1 MEGVLSIFPSETLQL
16 HTTRSWDFMGFP
28 ESTASEPSLESDIII
43 GVIDSGIWT
52 RSKSF
57 SDEGLGPVP
66 QKWKGSCQGGPK
78 FKCNRKIIGAR
89 FYNYLVSARDEI
101 GHGTHTASIAAGK
114 KVTGASFNETLAKG
128 TARGGAPSSRIA
140 AYKVCTIGGCPTAN
154 ILAAFDDAIADGVD
168 YRLEQAALT
177 GVSIGKVVLGD
188 GKILTG
194 RSINIHSL
202 GNKPKFP
209 LVYANNLNSSSCNE
223 NQIRACLYHC
233 VDKDYVAGKIVMCK
247 TRRFMEYV
255 RGMGAAG
262 MIYLSYADYPLMQPF
277 PAVAHKLEAYANTK
291 EPRATI
297 PVSGEGKDTLAPVVV
312 SWSSRAP
319 GVGILAA
326 FPPKVLP
333 SGNER
338 SVNEDNI
345 MSGTSMSCPHAA
357 GALAYIKSLHPNWSP
372 AALKSAFMTTAAKD
386 LNYPSMTAMVNVSE
400 PINISFTRIVTN
412 VGHPNSTYK
421 ATITADP
428 NLTIKVVPDTLTFAE
443 LNEKKSYQVQKS
455 DGFSGI
461 PRDVPFDK
469 ENLWSNF
476 SLYLFSVHVPM
487 SFGGLSTVAY
497 VMNLTYLDPQME
509 ALLQLTIQTLELI
522 IVLSL
527 LDYATKPESEALS
540 FLKLSSPRKWWL
552 ASSVG
557 FVILI
562 LLIFLTSVVEDVL
575 FGPKLQAA
583 NKAILKEI
591 LQSSDITKTACFLAY
606 CVIIPLLEEIVYRGY
621 LLSTLASKTKWQ
633 YAVLMSSLVF
643 SAAHFSIDDAFQL
656 FVIGCILGCSY
667 CWTGRIKALTNLG
680 LIGSGP
686 SNTFAIEPTMEDFL
700 DAMHAQLDDRLLHK
714 EVDLGESSQSKY
726 KI

>member
-1 MEGVLSIFPSETLQL
+1 MNEGRRYGVSSSSSKHKSSEA
-16 HTTRSWDFMGFP
+16 H
-28 ESTASEPSLESDIII
+28 
-43 GVIDSGIWT
+43 
-52 RSKSF
+52 
-57 SDEGLGPVP
+57 
-66 QKWKGSCQGGPK
+66 
-78 FKCNRKIIGAR
+78 
-89 FYNYLVSARDEI
+89 
-101 GHGTHTASIAAGK
+101 
-114 KVTGASFNETLAKG
+114 
-128 TARGGAPSSRIA
+128 
-140 AYKVCTIGGCPTAN
+140 
-154 ILAAFDDAIADGVD
+154 
-168 YRLEQAALT
+168 YRLQSRHLTTFGCCHLFSAARPQT
-177 GVSIGKVVLGD
+177 
-188 GKILTG
+188 
-194 RSINIHSL
+194 
-202 GNKPKFP
+202 
-209 LVYANNLNSSSCNE
+209 
-223 NQIRACLYHC
+223 
-233 VDKDYVAGKIVMCK
+233 
-247 TRRFMEYV
+247 
-255 RGMGAAG
+255 
-262 MIYLSYADYPLMQPF
+262 
-277 PAVAHKLEAYANTK
+277 
-291 EPRATI
+291 
-297 PVSGEGKDTLAPVVV
+297 
-312 SWSSRAP
+312 
-319 GVGILAA
+319 
-326 FPPKVLP
+326 
-333 SGNER
+333 
-338 SVNEDNI
+338 
-345 MSGTSMSCPHAA
+345 
-357 GALAYIKSLHPNWSP
+357 
-372 AALKSAFMTTAAKD
+372 
-386 LNYPSMTAMVNVSE
+386 
-400 PINISFTRIVTN
+400 
-412 VGHPNSTYK
+412 PNS
-421 ATITADP
+421 
-428 NLTIKVVPDTLTFAE
+428 NQQL
-443 LNEKKSYQVQKS
+443 KS

-540 FLKLSSPRKWWL
+540 FLKSSKLSSQRKWWL

-557 FVILI
+557 FVVLI
-562 LLIFLTSVVEDVL
+562 LLIFLTSIVEDVL

-667 CWTGRIKALTNLG
+667 CWTGRIKALNNLG